1 MFSIMVIY
9 DDICVLRLYIQ
20 YDGDIFWLNGIEL
33 RFTLIT
39 GFEPQTSGELNGL
52 N

>member
-1 MFSIMVIY
+1 MMIY
-9 DDICVLRLYIQ
+9 VSFDYLYIILH